1 VRLNTYSN
9 DPDIQSVGSAL
20 KQLYLAS
27 SGGTMYL
34 DGGWQ
39 TLVDGLLAAAKNAKA
54 RIVMGEKNYK
64 AKKKRF

>member
-1 VRLNTYSN
+1 
-9 DPDIQSVGSAL
+9 
-20 KQLYLAS
+20 
-27 SGGTMYL
+27 MYL